1 MALKHSPLLLLLPLL
16 VLLPAGHAGL
26 QVGFYDQTCP
36 VAESIVKLS
45 VASAVISN
53 PGMAAGLIRM
63 HFHDCFVRG
72 CDASVLI
79 DSTPNNS
86 AEKSSIPNLSL
97 RGFEVIDRAK
107 TLLELLCPNTVSCAD
122 ILAFAARDSAALVGN
137 INYQVPSG
145 RRDGRVSIA
154 NEALAN
160 LPPPFFNLQ
169 QLIDSFARKNL
180 TEEEMVTLSGAHSI
194 GVAHCAAFTNRLY
207 NFSST
212 SSVDPTLNPT
222 YAAFL
227 QSQCPPNSNFTDPK
241 VLPMDTITPTLLD
254 NNYYVGLLKNLGL
267 FTSDQALLTS
277 TVSKQMVVNNVN
289 NPSVWARKFADAMV
303 KMGSIEVL
311 TGTDGEIRQNCHV
324 INPSAADLLI
334 SQVASS

>member
-1 MALKHSPLLLLLPLL
+1 M
-16 VLLPAGHAGL
+16 
-26 QVGFYDQTCP
+26 
-36 VAESIVKLS
+36 
-45 VASAVISN
+45 
-53 PGMAAGLIRM
+53 
-63 HFHDCFVRG
+63 
-72 CDASVLI
+72 LI

-277 TVSKQMVVNNVN
+277 TVSKQMVGCPHANFIKRMRLVYT
-289 NPSVWARKFADAMV
+289 SVLEKIRSMPFSYDYLIMHTLGGVGCFKFETHSSSV
-303 KMGSIEVL
+303 
-311 TGTDGEIRQNCHV
+311 
-324 INPSAADLLI
+324 DL
-334 SQVASS
+334 SH